1 MKANEI
7 VERFKNVLLS
17 TETKE
22 ETAEEQTPVVEDQVE
37 LSEEAKDIQVD
48 AAEEVKETE
57 EVEMTEELE
66 ETEEVEEEVMEEE
79 DKYAT
84 KEDLAKAMAEVKGM
98 IEELTAQKEEE
109 LEVPTELSN
118 QEPAVEPQK
127 EEELEVPTELSNQ
140 EPAVEPLSHSPEAEV
155 SKKPTH
161 LFAQN
166 RSKSTLDRVMS
177 KITNN

>member
-7 VERFKNVLLS
+7 VERFKNILLS

-22 ETAEEQTPVVEDQVE
+22 EETPVVEDQVE

-66 ETEEVEEEVMEEE
+66 ETEEVTEEVMEEE

-98 IEELTAQKEEE
+98 IEELTAQK
-109 LEVPTELSN
+109 
-118 QEPAVEPQK
+118 
-127 EEELEVPTELSNQ
+127 EELEVPTELSNQ

>member
-7 VERFKNVLLS
+7 VERFKNVLLN
-17 TETKE
+17 TDVKE
-22 ETAEEQTPVVEDQVE
+22 ETAEEQSPVAEEQVE
-37 LSEEAKDIQVD
+37 LSEDVKDIQVE

-57 EVEMTEELE
+57 KVEMTEELE
-66 ETEEVEEEVMEEE
+66 ETEEVMEEE

-98 IEELTAQKEEE
+98 IEELTA
-109 LEVPTELSN
+109 
-118 QEPAVEPQK
+118 QK

>member
-7 VERFKNVLLS
+7 VERFKNVLLN
-17 TETKE
+17 TDVKE
-22 ETAEEQTPVVEDQVE
+22 ETAEEQSPVAEDQVE
-37 LSEEAKDIQVD
+37 LSEDVKDIQVE

-66 ETEEVEEEVMEEE
+66 ETEEVTEEVMEEE

-98 IEELTAQKEEE
+98 IEELTAQK
-109 LEVPTELSN
+109 
-118 QEPAVEPQK
+118 
-127 EEELEVPTELSNQ
+127 EELEVPTELSNQ

>member
-1 MKANEI
+1 MFNLINSYMKANEI

-22 ETAEEQTPVVEDQVE
+22 ETAEEQAPVVEDQVE

-57 EVEMTEELE
+57 EVEMTEDLE

-118 QEPAVEPQK
+118 QEPAVEP
-127 EEELEVPTELSNQ
+127 
-140 EPAVEPLSHSPEAEV
+140 LSHSPEAEV

>member
-7 VERFKNVLLS
+7 VERFKNVLLN
-17 TETKE
+17 TDVKE
-22 ETAEEQTPVVEDQVE
+22 ETAEEQSPVAEEQVE
-37 LSEEAKDIQVD
+37 LSEDVKDIQVE
-48 AAEEVKETE
+48 ASEEVKETE

-66 ETEEVEEEVMEEE
+66 ETEEVKEEMEDEDMM

-84 KEDLAKAMAEVKGM
+84 KEDLAKAMAEMKGM
-98 IEELTAQKEEE
+98 IEELTAQK
-109 LEVPTELSN
+109 
-118 QEPAVEPQK
+118 
-127 EEELEVPTELSNQ
+127 EELEVPTELSNQ

-155 SKKPTH
+155 SKKPTQ

-166 RSKSTLDRVMS
+166 RSKSTLDKVMS

>member
-1 MKANEI
+1 MFNLINSYMKANEI

-22 ETAEEQTPVVEDQVE
+22 EVAEEQTPVVEEQVE

-57 EVEMTEELE
+57 EVEMTEKLE
-66 ETEEVEEEVMEEE
+66 ETEEVEEEEEMEEE

-98 IEELTAQKEEE
+98 IEELTA
-109 LEVPTELSN
+109 
-118 QEPAVEPQK
+118 QK

>member
-22 ETAEEQTPVVEDQVE
+22 EETPVVEDQVE

-66 ETEEVEEEVMEEE
+66 ETEEVTEEVMEEE

-84 KEDLAKAMAEVKGM
+84 KEELAKAMAEVRGM
-98 IEELTAQKEEE
+98 IEELTA
-109 LEVPTELSN
+109 
-118 QEPAVEPQK
+118 QK

>member
-22 ETAEEQTPVVEDQVE
+22 EETPVVEDQVE

-66 ETEEVEEEVMEEE
+66 ETEEVTEEVMEEE

-98 IEELTAQKEEE
+98 IEELTA
-109 LEVPTELSN
+109 
-118 QEPAVEPQK
+118 QK

>member
-22 ETAEEQTPVVEDQVE
+22 ETAEEQAPVVEDQVE

-66 ETEEVEEEVMEEE
+66 ETEEVKEEMEDEDMM

-98 IEELTAQKEEE
+98 IEELTA
-109 LEVPTELSN
+109 
-118 QEPAVEPQK
+118 QK

>member
-22 ETAEEQTPVVEDQVE
+22 ENAEEQAPVVEDQVE
-37 LSEEAKDIQVD
+37 LSEEAKDIKVD

-66 ETEEVEEEVMEEE
+66 ETEEVEEEVEEE
-79 DKYAT
+79 DKTDMYVT
-84 KEDLAKAMAEVKGM
+84 KEDLAKAIAEVKGM

-109 LEVPTELSN
+109 LEVPTELS
-118 QEPAVEPQK
+118 
-127 EEELEVPTELSNQ
+127 SQ

>member
-66 ETEEVEEEVMEEE
+66 ENEEVEEEVMEEE

-118 QEPAVEPQK
+118 QEPAVEP
-127 EEELEVPTELSNQ
+127 
-140 EPAVEPLSHSPEAEV
+140 LSHSPEAEV

>member
-1 MKANEI
+1 MFNLINSYMKANEI

-57 EVEMTEELE
+57 EVEMTEEIE

-118 QEPAVEPQK
+118 QEPAVEP
-127 EEELEVPTELSNQ
+127 
-140 EPAVEPLSHSPEAEV
+140 LSHSPEAEV

>member
-22 ETAEEQTPVVEDQVE
+22 EETPVVEDQVE

-57 EVEMTEELE
+57 KVEMTEELE
-66 ETEEVEEEVMEEE
+66 ETEEVTEEVMEEE

-84 KEDLAKAMAEVKGM
+84 KEDLAKAIAEVRGM
-98 IEELTAQKEEE
+98 IEELN
-109 LEVPTELSN
+109 S
-118 QEPAVEPQK
+118 QK

-155 SKKPTH
+155 PKKATH

>member
-66 ETEEVEEEVMEEE
+66 ETEEVTEEVMEEE

-98 IEELTAQKEEE
+98 IEELTA
-109 LEVPTELSN
+109 
-118 QEPAVEPQK
+118 QK

>member
-1 MKANEI
+1 MFNLINSYMKANEI

-22 ETAEEQTPVVEDQVE
+22 ENAEEQAPVVEDQVE

-118 QEPAVEPQK
+118 QEPAVEP
-127 EEELEVPTELSNQ
+127 
-140 EPAVEPLSHSPEAEV
+140 LSHSPEAEV

>member
-7 VERFKNVLLS
+7 VERFKNVLLN
-17 TETKE
+17 TDVKE
-22 ETAEEQTPVVEDQVE
+22 ETAEEQSPVAEEQVE
-37 LSEEAKDIQVD
+37 LSEDVKDIQVE

-66 ETEEVEEEVMEEE
+66 ETEEVTEEVMEEE
-79 DKYAT
+79 DMMDKYAT

-98 IEELTAQKEEE
+98 IEELTAQK
-109 LEVPTELSN
+109 
-118 QEPAVEPQK
+118 
-127 EEELEVPTELSNQ
+127 EELEVPTELSNQ

>member
-22 ETAEEQTPVVEDQVE
+22 ETAEEQAPVVEDQVE

-57 EVEMTEELE
+57 EVEMTEEIE

-84 KEDLAKAMAEVKGM
+84 KEDLAKAMAEVRGM
-98 IEELTAQKEEE
+98 IEELTA
-109 LEVPTELSN
+109 
-118 QEPAVEPQK
+118 QK

>member
-1 MKANEI
+1 MFNLINSYMKANEI

-22 ETAEEQTPVVEDQVE
+22 EVAEEQAPVVEDQVE

-66 ETEEVEEEVMEEE
+66 ETEEVEEEEMEEE

-98 IEELTAQKEEE
+98 IEELTA
-109 LEVPTELSN
+109 
-118 QEPAVEPQK
+118 QK

>member
-1 MKANEI
+1 MFNLINSYMKANEI

-22 ETAEEQTPVVEDQVE
+22 ENAEEQAPVVEDQVE
-37 LSEEAKDIQVD
+37 LSEEAKDIKVD

-66 ETEEVEEEVMEEE
+66 ETEEVEEEVEEE
-79 DKYAT
+79 DKTDMYVT
-84 KEDLAKAMAEVKGM
+84 KEDLAKAIAEVKGM

-109 LEVPTELSN
+109 LEVPTELS
-118 QEPAVEPQK
+118 
-127 EEELEVPTELSNQ
+127 SQ

>member
-7 VERFKNVLLS
+7 VERFKKVLLS

-22 ETAEEQTPVVEDQVE
+22 EETPVVEDQVE

-66 ETEEVEEEVMEEE
+66 ETEEVTEEVMEEE

-98 IEELTAQKEEE
+98 IEELTA
-109 LEVPTELSN
+109 
-118 QEPAVEPQK
+118 QK

>member
-1 MKANEI
+1 MFNLINSYMKANEI

-22 ETAEEQTPVVEDQVE
+22 EVAEEQSPVVEDQVE

-79 DKYAT
+79 DKYVT

-98 IEELTAQKEEE
+98 IEELTA
-109 LEVPTELSN
+109 
-118 QEPAVEPQK
+118 QK

>member
-22 ETAEEQTPVVEDQVE
+22 EETPVVEDQVE

-66 ETEEVEEEVMEEE
+66 ETEEVMEEE
-79 DKYAT
+79 DKMDMYVT

-98 IEELTAQKEEE
+98 IEELTA
-109 LEVPTELSN
+109 
-118 QEPAVEPQK
+118 QK